1 MKLKVGGVAASTNR
15 QLLAGASPPLT
26 GAPELDLWCS
36 VLLEASGAF
45 LMQLFDKSYD
55 CCVIN
60 CTNRLSNQ
68 YVHQFCSGKCAD
80 TLHLTLLCNY
90 GASCSKSRNGCS
102 ENAENR
108 CLRMRCCA
116 VCLIHAVCGCVR
128 GCSSGQNVNYG
139 YFIQKNVWCK
149 PQGANGHPRGASL
162 SKFQTR
168 DLQSSVA
175 TVNGL

>member
-1 MKLKVGGVAASTNR
+1 MKLKVGGVAALTNR

-68 YVHQFCSGKCAD
+68 SVHQFCSGAD

-175 TVNGL
+175 TVN